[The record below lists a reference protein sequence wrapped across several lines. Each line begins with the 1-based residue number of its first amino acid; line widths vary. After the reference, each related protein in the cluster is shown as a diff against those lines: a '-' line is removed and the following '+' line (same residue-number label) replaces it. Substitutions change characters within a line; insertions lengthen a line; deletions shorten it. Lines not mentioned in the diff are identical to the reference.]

1 MIDVS
6 AILTKLSDCGFKKTK
21 VRELLI
27 SHLAKL
33 GKPLDAQ
40 ALQDFLAA
48 QGQVVNKTTVYR
60 ELQFLLDRG
69 VLVEVNFGDAKR
81 RYEIAGLPHHHHLI
95 CTKCQSVQDIFVEQ
109 DLSKLE
115 QKITAEKSFQIHSH
129 SLEFF
134 GLCKAC
140 L

>member
-6 AILTKLSDCGFKKTK
+6 AILTKLSNCGYKKTK

-27 SHLAKL
+27 SHLAEL

-40 ALQDFLAA
+40 ALQDFLAS
-48 QGQVVNKTTVYR
+48 QGQAVNKTTVYR

-69 VLVEVNFGDAKR
+69 VLVEINFGDAKR

-95 CTKCQSVQDIFVEQ
+95 CSKCQNVEDVFVDQ
-109 DLSKLE
+109 DLAALE
-115 QKITAEKSFQIHSH
+115 HKIKAEKKFDIHSH

-134 GLCKAC
+134 GHCRRCA
-140 L
+140 